1 MNSNLLG
8 DHYVN
13 IKVDVPKSLTKK
25 QEALIKAYA
34 ELEENT
40 PGTIK
45 DLHHKKDGTYLI
57 FNFYS

>member
-1 MNSNLLG
+1 MKRVNSNLLG

-13 IKVDVPKSLTKK
+13 IKIDVPKSLTKK

-34 ELEENT
+34 ELEEKT

-45 DLHHKKDGTYLI
+45 DLNHKKDGT
-57 FNFYS
+57 